1 MIFLSGLKENNF
13 VQGFIE
19 ELSNY
24 LEKLDNKLFDNN
36 IKNNNLKQ
44 ENCIYQ
50 VVEMGTDGAYLQN
63 TNNNKISKETDIS
76 KEVLD
81 KIGNDSVLIYKNG
94 KYIVEEE
101 LTRQIFR

>member
-63 TNNNKISKETDIS
+63 TSNHKISKETDIS

>member
-1 MIFLSGLKENNF
+1 MIFLSGLKEDNS
-13 VQGFIE
+13 VQSFIE

-24 LEKLDNKLFDNN
+24 FEKLDNKLFDNN

-50 VVEMGTDGAYLQN
+50 VVERGTDGAYLQN
-63 TNNNKISKETDIS
+63 TSNNKISKETDIS
-76 KEVLD
+76 KEVLN

>member
-1 MIFLSGLKENNF
+1 MQS
-13 VQGFIE
+13 FIE

-24 LEKLDNKLFDNN
+24 FEKLDNKLFDNN

-63 TNNNKISKETDIS
+63 TSNNKISKETDIS
-76 KEVLD
+76 KEVLN

>member
-1 MIFLSGLKENNF
+1 MIFLSGLKEDNF
-13 VQGFIE
+13 VQSFIE

-24 LEKLDNKLFDNN
+24 FEKLFDNN

-63 TNNNKISKETDIS
+63 TSNNKISKETDIS
-76 KEVLD
+76 KEVLN

>member
-1 MIFLSGLKENNF
+1 MIFLSGLKEDNF
-13 VQGFIE
+13 VQSFIE

-24 LEKLDNKLFDNN
+24 FEKLDNKLFDNN

-63 TNNNKISKETDIS
+63 TSNNKISKETDIS
-76 KEVLD
+76 KEVLN

-94 KYIVEEE
+94 KYIAEEE

>member
-1 MIFLSGLKENNF
+1 MIFLSGLKEDNF
-13 VQGFIE
+13 VQSFIE

-24 LEKLDNKLFDNN
+24 FEKLDNKLFDNN

-50 VVEMGTDGAYLQN
+50 IVEMGTDGAYLQN
-63 TNNNKISKETDIS
+63 TSNNKISKETDTS
-76 KEVLD
+76 KEVLN

>member
-63 TNNNKISKETDIS
+63 TNNNKISKEIDIS

>member
-1 MIFLSGLKENNF
+1 MQF
-13 VQGFIE
+13 FIE

>member
-13 VQGFIE
+13 VQFFIE

-81 KIGNDSVLIYKNG
+81 KIENDSVVRYKNG

-101 LTRQIFR
+101 LTRPIFR

>member
-1 MIFLSGLKENNF
+1 MIFLSGLKEDNF
-13 VQGFIE
+13 VQSFIE

-24 LEKLDNKLFDNN
+24 FEKLDNKLFDNN

-50 VVEMGTDGAYLQN
+50 IVEMGTDGAYLQN
-63 TNNNKISKETDIS
+63 TSNNKISKETDIS
-76 KEVLD
+76 KEVLN

>member
-1 MIFLSGLKENNF
+1 MIFLSGLKEDNF
-13 VQGFIE
+13 VQSFIE

-24 LEKLDNKLFDNN
+24 FEKLDNKLFDNN

-63 TNNNKISKETDIS
+63 TSNNKISKETDIS
-76 KEVLD
+76 KEVLN

>member
-1 MIFLSGLKENNF
+1 MQS
-13 VQGFIE
+13 FIE

-24 LEKLDNKLFDNN
+24 FEKLDNKLFDNN

-50 VVEMGTDGAYLQN
+50 VVERGTDGAYLQN
-63 TNNNKISKETDIS
+63 TSNNKISKETDIS
-76 KEVLD
+76 KEVLN

-101 LTRQIFR
+101 LTRQILR

>member
-1 MIFLSGLKENNF
+1 MIFLSGLKEDNF
-13 VQGFIE
+13 VQSFIE

-24 LEKLDNKLFDNN
+24 FEKLDNKLFDNN

-63 TNNNKISKETDIS
+63 TSNNKISKETDIS
-76 KEVLD
+76 KEVLN

-101 LTRQIFR
+101 QTRQIFR

>member
-1 MIFLSGLKENNF
+1 M
-13 VQGFIE
+13 QGFIE

>member
-1 MIFLSGLKENNF
+1 MQS
-13 VQGFIE
+13 FIE

-24 LEKLDNKLFDNN
+24 FEKLDNKLFDNN

-50 VVEMGTDGAYLQN
+50 VVERGTDGAYLQN
-63 TNNNKISKETDIS
+63 TSNNKISKETDIS
-76 KEVLD
+76 KEVLN

>member
-1 MIFLSGLKENNF
+1 MIFLSGLKEDNF
-13 VQGFIE
+13 VQSFIE

-24 LEKLDNKLFDNN
+24 FGKLDNKLFDNN

-63 TNNNKISKETDIS
+63 TSNNKISKETDIS
-76 KEVLD
+76 KEVLN